1 MKKVLT
7 AVLGFFAVL
16 FVSYG
21 VRWLAFPRGIA
32 PDFGLTL
39 GDGLGLRSLL
49 GDLGAFFLTLGLCLA
64 AALLTGRR
72 LWFYPPAMLLLFAA
86 LGRSLAWLLHGAAF
100 AFPMIAVELLVGG
113 LSLLGARVLAERD

>member
-21 VRWLAFPRGIA
+21 VRWLAFPGGIA
-32 PDFGLTL
+32 PDFGLQL
-39 GDGLGLRSLL
+39 GDGLGLSSLL

-86 LGRSLAWLLHGAAF
+86 LGRTLAWLLHGAAF
-100 AFPMIAVELLVGG
+100 AVSMIVVELLVGG
-113 LSLLGARVLAERD
+113 LILLGARTLAERD

>member
-21 VRWLAFPRGIA
+21 VRWLAFPGGIA
-32 PDFGLTL
+32 PDFGFQL
-39 GDGLGLRSLL
+39 GDGLGLSSLL

-86 LGRSLAWLLHGAAF
+86 LGRTLAWLLHGAAF
-100 AFPMIAVELLVGG
+100 AVPMIVVELLVGC
-113 LSLLGARVLAERD
+113 LILLGARTLAERD

>member
-7 AVLGFFAVL
+7 AVLGLFAVL

-21 VRWLAFPRGIA
+21 VRWLAFPGGIA
-32 PDFGLTL
+32 PDFGLQL
-39 GDGLGLRSLL
+39 GDGLGLSSLL

-72 LWFYPPAMLLLFAA
+72 LWFYPPAMLLLLAA
-86 LGRSLAWLLHGAAF
+86 LGRTLAWLLHGAAF
-100 AFPMIAVELLVGG
+100 AVPMIAVELLVGG
-113 LSLLGARVLAERD
+113 LSLLGARTLAERD

>member
-1 MKKVLT
+1 MKKVLM

-21 VRWLAFPRGIA
+21 VRWLAFPGGIA
-32 PDFGLTL
+32 PDFGLQL
-39 GDGLGLRSLL
+39 GDGLGLSSLL

-86 LGRSLAWLLHGAAF
+86 LGRTLAWLLHGAAF
-100 AFPMIAVELLVGG
+100 AVPMIVVELLVGG
-113 LSLLGARVLAERD
+113 LILLGARTLAERD

>member
-1 MKKVLT
+1 MKKVLM

-21 VRWLAFPRGIA
+21 VRWLAFPGGIA
-32 PDFGLTL
+32 PDFGFQL
-39 GDGLGLRSLL
+39 GDGLGLSSLL

-86 LGRSLAWLLHGAAF
+86 LGRTLAWLLHGAAF
-100 AFPMIAVELLVGG
+100 AVPMIVVELLVGG
-113 LSLLGARVLAERD
+113 LILLGARTLAERD

>member
-7 AVLGFFAVL
+7 AVLGFFAAL

-21 VRWLAFPRGIA
+21 VRWLAFPGGIA
-32 PDFGLTL
+32 PDFGLQL
-39 GDGLGLRSLL
+39 GDGLGLSSLL

-86 LGRSLAWLLHGAAF
+86 LGRTLAWLLHGAAF
-100 AFPMIAVELLVGG
+100 AVPMIVVELLVGG
-113 LSLLGARVLAERD
+113 LILLGARTLAERD

>member
-21 VRWLAFPRGIA
+21 VRWLAFPGGIA
-32 PDFGLTL
+32 PDFGFQL
-39 GDGLGLRSLL
+39 GDGLGLSSLL

-86 LGRSLAWLLHGAAF
+86 LGRTLAWLLHGAAF
-100 AFPMIAVELLVGG
+100 AVPMIVVELLVGG
-113 LSLLGARVLAERD
+113 LILLGARTLAERD

>member
-21 VRWLAFPRGIA
+21 VRWLAFPDGIA
-32 PDFGLTL
+32 PDFGLQL
-39 GDGLGLRSLL
+39 GDGLGLSSLL

-86 LGRSLAWLLHGAAF
+86 LGRTLAWLLHGAAF
-100 AFPMIAVELLVGG
+100 AVPMIVVELLVGG
-113 LSLLGARVLAERD
+113 LILLGARTLAERD

>member
-1 MKKVLT
+1 MKKVLM

-21 VRWLAFPRGIA
+21 VRWLAFPGGIA
-32 PDFGLTL
+32 PDFGLQL
-39 GDGLGLRSLL
+39 GDGLGLSSLL

-86 LGRSLAWLLHGAAF
+86 LGRILAWLLHGAAF
-100 AFPMIAVELLVGG
+100 AVPMIVVELLVGG
-113 LSLLGARVLAERD
+113 LILLGARTLAERD

>member
-1 MKKVLT
+1 MKQVLRG
-7 AVLGFFAVL
+7 VLGLFAVL

-21 VRWLAFPRGIA
+21 VRWLAFPGGIA
-32 PDFGLTL
+32 PDFGLQL
-39 GDGLGLRSLL
+39 GDGLGLSSLL

-86 LGRSLAWLLHGAAF
+86 LGRTLAWLLHGAAF
-100 AFPMIAVELLVGG
+100 AVPMIVVELLVGG
-113 LSLLGARVLAERD
+113 LILLGARTLAERD

>member
-21 VRWLAFPRGIA
+21 VRWLAFPGGIA
-32 PDFGLTL
+32 PDFGFQL
-39 GDGLGLRSLL
+39 GDGLGLSSLL

-86 LGRSLAWLLHGAAF
+86 LGRILAWLLHGAAF
-100 AFPMIAVELLVGG
+100 AVPMIVVELLVGG
-113 LSLLGARVLAERD
+113 LILLGARTLAERD

>member
-21 VRWLAFPRGIA
+21 VRWLAFPGGIA
-32 PDFGLTL
+32 PDFGLQL
-39 GDGLGLRSLL
+39 GDGLGLSSLL

-86 LGRSLAWLLHGAAF
+86 LGRILAWLLHGAAF
-100 AFPMIAVELLVGG
+100 AVPMIVVELLVGG
-113 LSLLGARVLAERD
+113 LILLGARTLAERD

>member
-21 VRWLAFPRGIA
+21 VRWLAFPGGIA
-32 PDFGLTL
+32 PDFGLQL
-39 GDGLGLRSLL
+39 GDGLGLSSLL

-86 LGRSLAWLLHGAAF
+86 LGRTLAWLLHGAAF
-100 AFPMIAVELLVGG
+100 AVPMIVVELLVGG
-113 LSLLGARVLAERD
+113 LILLGARTLAERD